1 MTKTELLAD
10 TELED
15 DILERQKPLRT
26 PTAFGL
32 CGAITGNGGT
42 GPVGGWLAALCAPR
56 LTERACIGGLVSLAT
71 LPKTAPSGVGAIKAP
86 TE

>member
-10 TELED
+10 SELED
-15 DILERQKPLRT
+15 DILERQKPVRT
-26 PTAFGL
+26 LFACGL

-56 LTERACIGGLVSLAT
+56 LMERACIGGLPSLAT
-71 LPKTAPSGVGAIKAP
+71 LPNTAPSGMGPTKAP